1 MDANPSQESPPAPVD
16 APAPAI
22 MRPEGNLTVAEARRF
37 KSEML
42 EWTAGNRRITVDL
55 RQVER
60 LDSAALQILI
70 AAVQTG
76 RCTVA
81 ELPDGIRTKLAQ
93 AGCLG
98 LLGR

>member
-16 APAPAI
+16 TPGPTT
-22 MRPEGNLTVAEARRF
+22 MRPEGHLTVAEAKRF
-37 KSEML
+37 KSEVL
-42 EWTAGNRRITVDL
+42 ERIDGNRQITVDL
-55 RQVER
+55 RHVER

-70 AAVQTG
+70 AAVRTG
-76 RCTVA
+76 RCRVT

-98 LLGR
+98 LLGH

>member
-1 MDANPSQESPPAPVD
+1 MDANPSQQSPSAPVD
-16 APAPAI
+16 EPGSTT
-22 MRPEGNLTVAEARRF
+22 MRPEGHLTVAEAKRF

-42 EWTAGNRRITVDL
+42 EWTAGNRQITVDL

-60 LDSAALQILI
+60 LDSATLQILI
-70 AAVQTG
+70 AAVRTG

-81 ELPDGIRTKLAQ
+81 ELPDGIRTKLDQ

>member
-1 MDANPSQESPPAPVD
+1 MDANRSKESPPAPVD
-16 APAPAI
+16 APGSAT
-22 MRPEGNLTVAEARRF
+22 MRPDGHLTVTEALRF
-37 KSEML
+37 KREVL
-42 EWTAGNRRITVDL
+42 ERIDGTRRVTVDL

-70 AAVQTG
+70 AAVRTG
-76 RCTVA
+76 RCTVTD
-81 ELPDGIRTKLAQ
+81 LPDDIRTRLDQ